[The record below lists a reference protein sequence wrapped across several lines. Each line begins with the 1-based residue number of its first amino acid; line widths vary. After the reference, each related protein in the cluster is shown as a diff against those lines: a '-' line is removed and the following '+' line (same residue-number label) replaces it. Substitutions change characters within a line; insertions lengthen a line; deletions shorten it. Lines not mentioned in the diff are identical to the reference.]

1 MSISITNKKNY
12 GYAKELSRPIFNL
25 ILGLTIG
32 YGFLMN
38 FIITFFFSGFI
49 MKNIPFV
56 ATLIGYF
63 VLAFAGI
70 FIMKKYEN
78 PVLSFLG
85 YNMLVVP
92 IGVML
97 AYVLPSYA
105 LSTILITCFI
115 TTICTICMMV
125 AAMIFPNFFL
135 KIGGPLCISLLLCI
149 IVELILLL
157 CGVNLGIMDWIVALI
172 FCGYIGYDWAKIN
185 RYEIYTVDMAIDGA
199 GELYLDIINLFL
211 RILSIIGGKDND

>member
-1 MSISITNKKNY
+1 MSITITKNKNY
-12 GYAKELSRPIFNL
+12 TYRKELSRPVFNL

-49 MKNIPFV
+49 IENIPLV

-63 VLAFAGI
+63 VMAFIGI
-70 FIMKKYEN
+70 FIMKKSEN
-78 PVLSFLG
+78 PAFSFLG

-97 AYVLPSYA
+97 AYVLPGYA

-115 TTICTICMMV
+115 TTICTGCMML
-125 AAMIFPNFFL
+125 AAMIFPDFFL
-135 KIGGPLCISLLLCI
+135 KLGGPLFFSLLVCI
-149 IVELILLL
+149 IIELILLL

-172 FCGYIGYDWAKIN
+172 FCGYIGFDWAKIN
-185 RYEIYTVDMAIDGA
+185 MYEIYTVDMAVDGA

-211 RILSIIGGKDND
+211 RILSILGGKDND